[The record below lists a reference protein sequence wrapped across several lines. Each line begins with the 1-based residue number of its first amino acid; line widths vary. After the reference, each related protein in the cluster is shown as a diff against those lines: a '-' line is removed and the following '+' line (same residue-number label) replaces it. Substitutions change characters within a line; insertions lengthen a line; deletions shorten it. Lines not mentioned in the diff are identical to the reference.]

1 MGLFTVRVGVK
12 APGKKHEALVT
23 TLVDT
28 GAAISIIPAPVLKRL
43 GVKAYWRRRFV
54 LANGEKIERDV
65 GVVVFRWNGSE
76 GASEVVFGEKG
87 DKPLLGAL
95 TLESLAL
102 RVNPRKRR
110 LEPTELMLLGVIR

>member
-1 MGLFTVRVGVK
+1 L
-12 APGKKHEALVT
+12 
-23 TLVDT
+23 
-28 GAAISIIPAPVLKRL
+28 AAAVCTR
-43 GVKAYWRRRFV
+43 
-54 LANGEKIERDV
+54 NGERIERDV

-102 RVNPRKRR
+102 KVNPRKGR
-110 LEPTELMLLGVIR
+110 LEPTELMLLRAIR

>member
-1 MGLFTVRVGVK
+1 MGLFSVRVGVK
-12 APGKKHEALVT
+12 APGKKQETLVT

-28 GAAISIIPAPVLKRL
+28 GAAISIVPATVLKRL
-43 GVKAYWRRRFV
+43 GIKAYWRRQFV
-54 LANGEKIERDV
+54 LANGERIERDIGIV
-65 GVVVFRWNGSE
+65 AFRWNGSE

-102 RVNPRKRR
+102 KVNPRKGR
-110 LEPTELMLLGVIR
+110 LEPTELMLLRVV

>member
-1 MGLFTVRVGVK
+1 MFSVRIRIK
-12 APGKKHEALVT
+12 APGKLNEAAVSA
-23 TLVDT
+23 LVDT
-28 GAAISIIPAPVLKRL
+28 GAAISVLPAPMLKRL

-65 GVVVFRWNGSE
+65 GIAVFRWNGSE

-102 RVNPRKRR
+102 KVNPRKGK
-110 LEPTELMLLGVIR
+110 LEPTELMMLKVS